1 MKRKSLKS
9 LALNKNKVS
18 SLIDMQVTGG
28 DTSSTFGQLSYRGW
42 TCPHEVSEFCG
53 SGTTGPAPTNDDASV
68 CKCK

>member
-18 SLIDMQVTGG
+18 SLIDMQLKGG
-28 DTSSTFGQLSYRGW
+28 DTSSTFGELSYRGW
-42 TCPHEVSEFCG
+42 TCPHEVSEYCG
-53 SGTTGPAPTNDDASV
+53 SGTTEPAPTQDNASA